1 MTDWKPIDEACSR
14 VLRWKNGKPFEGDRK
29 EMWVEFNSYAILNE
43 NPYKTMLYGKLEE
56 IANEQQAKLDLVR
69 EIVNTESNPNHK
81 NYGRGSQHLSTLL
94 LEVLGNE

>member
-29 EMWVEFNSYAILNE
+29 EMWVEFNSYTTFNG

-56 IANEQQAKLDLVR
+56 VANEQQQKLEAIRDLVEAYR
-69 EIVNTESNPNHK
+69 VSGDHSLARAHI
-81 NYGRGSQHLSTLL
+81 TLFKID
-94 LEVLGNE
+94 EVLGDE